1 MSSAGSAV
9 VIGASI
15 GGLLAARVLSD
26 RYARVVVVDRDVLPD
41 GPAARRGVPQG
52 RQLHVLL
59 SRGKEALDE
68 LFPGL
73 SAELNARGAP
83 LVDLHEDVHWYNDG
97 QRMLRA
103 PSPLIAVGIS
113 RPLLEDAL
121 RARVLALPG
130 VELRSPVEVL
140 GLTATADGSRI
151 TGVRLL
157 AQGAGR
163 TGERPAEESPTGET
177 ATEETVAA
185 DLVVDASGR
194 GSRTPVWLAELGYP
208 RPAEEQVQVGVT
220 YVTRTYRR
228 EPHHLGGL
236 SGALTNAVPGLP
248 RAGIVAVQEDGR
260 YAVALSGMLGEEP
273 PTDDEGMAAFADSLA
288 APQVGEVVRT
298 AVPQSP
304 PVKMRFPVSTRRR
317 YERLRRF
324 PAGYLVFADALCSF
338 NPIYGQGMTV
348 AALEA
353 LLLRRLLAAGPDQL
367 ARRFFSGAA
376 RVIEGPWSI
385 AVGTDLRFPEVAGPR
400 TPKVRFVNAYVHRLH
415 VAAVADAVLGA
426 AFLRVV
432 NLVDPP
438 TRLLAPRIVLRVL
451 RGSLGR
457 QAQRTRPSPG
467 PPGPTG
473 DNPLSRRRPG
483 TCPTPSRPARSRR
496 CRRRRTAGRTGARR
510 RCRSPAPA
518 PAPRRSRPAPA

>member
-1 MSSAGSAV
+1 MSAARSAV
-9 VIGASI
+9 VVGASI

-26 RYARVVVVDRDVLPD
+26 RYDHVVILDRDVLPA
-41 GPAARRGVPQG
+41 GAAARRAVPQG

-83 LVDLHEDVHWYNDG
+83 LVDLHDDVHWYNDG

-121 RARVLALPG
+121 RARVAALPG
-130 VELRSPVEVL
+130 VEIRSPVEVL
-140 GLTATADGSRI
+140 GLTATADGSRV

-157 AQGAGR
+157 TPGPEG
-163 TGERPAEESPTGET
+163 GERTL
-177 ATEETVAA
+177 AA
-185 DLVVDASGR
+185 DLVLDASGR
-194 GSRTPVWLAELGYP
+194 GSRTPLWLAELGYQAP
-208 RPAEEQVQVGVT
+208 PEEQVRVDVT

-228 EPHHLGGL
+228 EPHHLEGL
-236 SGALTNAVPGLP
+236 SGALTNAVPGSP

-288 APQVGEVVRT
+288 APQVGEIVRT
-298 AVPQSP
+298 AVAQSP

-324 PAGYLVFADALCSF
+324 PAGYLVMADALCSF

-353 LLLRRLLAAGPDQL
+353 LLLRRLLTKGNQGTDQL
-367 ARRFFSGAA
+367 ARRFFAGAA
-376 RVIEGPWSI
+376 RVIDGPWSI
-385 AVGTDLRFPEVAGPR
+385 AVGTDLRFPEVIGRR

-415 VAAVADAVLGA
+415 VAAVADPVLGA
-426 AFLRVV
+426 AFLRVL

-438 TRLLAPRIVLRVL
+438 TRLLAPGIVVRVL

-457 QAQRTRPSPG
+457 RAVDAPNRAAV
-467 PPGPTG
+467 
-473 DNPLSRRRPG
+473 
-483 TCPTPSRPARSRR
+483 PARWR
-496 CRRRRTAGRTGARR
+496 
-510 RCRSPAPA
+510 
-518 PAPRRSRPAPA
+518 

>member
-1 MSSAGSAV
+1 MSMSAADSAV

-26 RYARVVVVDRDVLPD
+26 SYARVVVLDRDVLPD
-41 GPAARRGVPQG
+41 RAAARRGVPQG

-73 SAELNARGAP
+73 SAELNGRGAP
-83 LVDLHEDVHWYNDG
+83 LVDLHGDVHWYNDG

-103 PSPLIAVGIS
+103 PSPLIAVGMS

-121 RARVLALPG
+121 RARVAALPG

-140 GLTATADGSRI
+140 GLTASTDGRRI

-157 AQGAGR
+157 SPGAG
-163 TGERPAEESPTGET
+163 S
-177 ATEETVAA
+177 TEQALAA

-194 GSRTPVWLAELGYP
+194 GSRTPIWLEELGYL
-208 RPAEEQVQVGVT
+208 RPAEEQVRVDVT

-228 EPHHLGGL
+228 EPHHLEGL

-248 RAGIVAVQEDGR
+248 RAGIVAAQENGC

-288 APQVGEVVRT
+288 APQIGDVVRT
-298 AVPQSP
+298 AVAQGP
-304 PVKMRFPVSTRRR
+304 PAKMRFPVSTRRR

-324 PAGYLVFADALCSF
+324 PAGYLVVADALCSF

-353 LLLRRLLAAGPDQL
+353 LLLRRLLAEDADAAKDAKNADRL
-367 ARRFFSGAA
+367 ARRFFTGAA
-376 RVIEGPWSI
+376 RVIDGPWSI
-385 AVGTDLRFPEVAGPR
+385 AVGTDLRFPQVIGR
-400 TPKVRFVNAYVHRLH
+400 RSPKVRFVNAYVHQLH
-415 VAAVADAVLGA
+415 VAAVADPVLGA
-426 AFLRVV
+426 AFLRVL

-438 TRLLAPRIVLRVL
+438 TRLLKPPIVLRVL
-451 RGSLGR
+451 RGSVGR
-457 QAQRTRPSPG
+457 QAA
-467 PPGPTG
+467 
-473 DNPLSRRRPG
+473 RRPDS
-483 TCPTPSRPARSRR
+483 TPSLR
-496 CRRRRTAGRTGARR
+496 AGWR
-510 RCRSPAPA
+510 
-518 PAPRRSRPAPA
+518 

>member
-1 MSSAGSAV
+1 MSTAGSAV

-26 RYARVVVVDRDVLPD
+26 RYARVLVLDRDVLPD
-41 GPAARRGVPQG
+41 NAAARRGVPQG

-73 SAELNARGAP
+73 SAELNERGAP
-83 LVDLHEDVHWYNDG
+83 LVDLHGDVHWYNDG

-103 PSPLIAVGIS
+103 PSSLIAVGMS

-121 RARVLALPG
+121 RARVTALPG
-130 VELRSPVEVL
+130 VELRGPIEVL
-140 GLTATADGSRI
+140 GLTATADGSRV

-157 AQGAGR
+157 PPGADQV
-163 TGERPAEESPTGET
+163 
-177 ATEETVAA
+177 EETLLA

-194 GSRTPVWLAELGYP
+194 GSRTLIWLEELGYP
-208 RPAEEQVQVGVT
+208 RPDEEQVRVDVT
-220 YVTRTYRR
+220 YVTRVYRR
-228 EPHHLGGL
+228 EPHHLEGL

-248 RAGIVAVQEDGR
+248 RAGIVAAQEDGC

-288 APQVGEVVRT
+288 APQIGEVVRT
-298 AVPQSP
+298 AVAQSP
-304 PVKMRFPVSTRRR
+304 PVKMRFPTSTRRR

-324 PAGYLVFADALCSF
+324 PAGYLVVADALCSF

-353 LLLRRLLAAGPDQL
+353 LLLRRLLGSGDADDL
-367 ARRFFSGAA
+367 ARRFFAGAA
-376 RVIEGPWSI
+376 KVIDGPWSI
-385 AVGTDLRFPEVAGPR
+385 AVGTDLRFAEVTGR
-400 TPKVRFVNAYVHRLH
+400 RSPKVRFVNAYVHRLH
-415 VAAVADAVLGA
+415 VAAVADPVLGA
-426 AFLRVV
+426 AFLRVL

-438 TRLLAPRIVLRVL
+438 TRLLAPGIVLRVL
-451 RGSLGR
+451 RGSVGR
-457 QAQRTRPSPG
+457 RALRAAPDG
-467 PPGPTG
+467 
-473 DNPLSRRRPG
+473 
-483 TCPTPSRPARSRR
+483 TPSVR
-496 CRRRRTAGRTGARR
+496 AGWR
-510 RCRSPAPA
+510 
-518 PAPRRSRPAPA
+518 

>member
-1 MSSAGSAV
+1 VASMSSAGTAV

-26 RYARVVVVDRDVLPD
+26 SYARVVVLDRDVLPEHAT
-41 GPAARRGVPQG
+41 PRRAVPQG

-73 SAELNARGAP
+73 SADLHARGVP

-97 QRMLRA
+97 HRMRRA
-103 PSPLIAVGIS
+103 PSPLIALGMS

-121 RARVLALPG
+121 RARVAALPG

-140 GLTATADGSRI
+140 GLTAAPGRV

-157 AQGAGR
+157 SSGA
-163 TGERPAEESPTGET
+163 EQSL
-177 ATEETVAA
+177 AA

-194 GSRTPVWLAELGYP
+194 GSRTPAWLAELGYP
-208 RPAEEQVQVGVT
+208 QPEEEQVRVDVT

-228 EPHHLGGL
+228 EPHHLEGL
-236 SGALTNAVPGLP
+236 SGALTNAVPGSP

-273 PTDDEGMAAFADSLA
+273 PTDDEGMAAFAGSLA
-288 APQVGEVVRT
+288 APQIGEVVRT
-298 AVPQSP
+298 AEPQGP
-304 PVKMRFPVSTRRR
+304 PAKMRFPASTRRR

-324 PAGYLVFADALCSF
+324 PAGYLVFGDALCSF

-353 LLLRRLLAAGPDQL
+353 LLLRRLLASGVDDL
-367 ARRFFSGAA
+367 ARRFFAGAA
-376 RVIEGPWSI
+376 KVIDGPWSI
-385 AVGTDLRFPEVAGPR
+385 AVGTDLRFPQVAGR
-400 TPKVRFVNAYVHRLH
+400 RSPKVRFVNAYVHWLH
-415 VAAVADAVLGA
+415 VAAVADPVLGA
-426 AFLRVV
+426 AFLRVL

-438 TRLLAPRIVLRVL
+438 TRLLAPGIVLRVL
-451 RGSLGR
+451 RGVRG
-457 QAQRTRPSPG
+457 QQPIGQPS
-467 PPGPTG
+467 
-473 DNPLSRRRPG
+473 
-483 TCPTPSRPARSRR
+483 TPAVLR
-496 CRRRRTAGRTGARR
+496 
-510 RCRSPAPA
+510 
-518 PAPRRSRPAPA
+518 

>member
-9 VIGASI
+9 VIGASV

-26 RYARVVVVDRDVLPD
+26 RFARVVLIDRDVLPD
-41 GPAARRGVPQG
+41 RPAARRAVPQG

-83 LVDLHEDVHWYNDG
+83 LVDLHGDVHWYNDG
-97 QRMLRA
+97 YRMRRA
-103 PSPLIAVGIS
+103 PSPLIAVGMS

-121 RARVLALPG
+121 RARVAALPG
-130 VELRSPVEVL
+130 VEIRSPVEVL
-140 GLTATADGSRI
+140 GLITTADGSRV

-157 AQGAGR
+157 PAG
-163 TGERPAEESPTGET
+163 GVEESL
-177 ATEETVAA
+177 AA
-185 DLVVDASGR
+185 DLVVDSGGR
-194 GSRTPVWLAELGYP
+194 GSRTPIWLESLGYP
-208 RPAEEQVQVGVT
+208 RPAEEQVRVGVT
-220 YVTRTYRR
+220 YVTRSYLR
-228 EPHHLGGL
+228 EPHHLEGL
-236 SGALTNAVPGLP
+236 SGALTNAVPGQP
-248 RAGIVAVQEDGR
+248 RAGIVAAQEDGR

-298 AVPQSP
+298 AVPSGP
-304 PVKMRFPVSTRRR
+304 PATMRFPVSTRRR

-353 LLLRRLLAAGPDQL
+353 LLLRRLLAVRPSGAGTDTL
-367 ARRFFSGAA
+367 ARRFFAGAA
-376 RVIEGPWSI
+376 KVIDGPWSI
-385 AVGTDLRFPEVAGPR
+385 AVGTDLRFAEVSGR
-400 TPKVRFVNAYVHRLH
+400 RSPKVRFVNAYVHRLH
-415 VAAVADAVLGA
+415 QAATADPVLGA
-426 AFLRVV
+426 AFLRVL

-438 TRLLAPRIVLRVL
+438 TRLLAPGIVLRVL

-457 QAQRTRPSPG
+457 
-467 PPGPTG
+467 
-473 DNPLSRRRPG
+473 
-483 TCPTPSRPARSRR
+483 
-496 CRRRRTAGRTGARR
+496 RTARVPAGEPAVRT
-510 RCRSPAPA
+510 S
-518 PAPRRSRPAPA
+518 